1 MKYTAIATIQQM
13 DAEITKQ
20 LEDNLKHAGIT
31 MEKWHHEG
39 VYEVG
44 TKDIDRFNKI
54 HSAVVKSVMHNH
66 ANLTSAVKCTE
77 TV

>member
-1 MKYTAIATIQQM
+1 MKYTTIAIVQQI

-20 LEDNLKHAGIT
+20 LEDSLKHAGIK
-31 MEKWHHEG
+31 MEMCHHG

-54 HSAVVKSVMHNH
+54 YSAVVRSVMHSH
-66 ANLTSAVKCTE
+66 ANLTSVIKCTE